1 MTAVQMDPL
10 PPILTLM
17 ETRSR
22 TAAPILTNTVP
33 YPATMV
39 PMNHL
44 HSALPEPMVA
54 CSILREPTMMM
65 ALATDRTMTM
75 VMLESVRR
83 TAMVMQALSVME
95 R

>member
-1 MTAVQMDPL
+1 
-10 PPILTLM
+10 M
-17 ETRSR
+17 ERHSR
-22 TAAPILTNTVP
+22 TAAPILTKTVP

-39 PMNHL
+39 SMNHL

-65 ALATDRTMTM
+65 AMATDQKMTM
-75 VMLESVRR
+75 VMMESVRR
-83 TAMVMQALSVME
+83 TAMAMQALSVME